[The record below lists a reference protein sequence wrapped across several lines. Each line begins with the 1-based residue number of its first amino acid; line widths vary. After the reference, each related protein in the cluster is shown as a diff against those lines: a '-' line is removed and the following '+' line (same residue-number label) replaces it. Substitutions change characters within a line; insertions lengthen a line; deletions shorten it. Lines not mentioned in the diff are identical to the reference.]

1 MASMA
6 VQGDPSAHFGHYM
19 CDGTMVGHS
28 GGSWKG
34 HVWPGTIFILWA
46 LHWWGRAVHLS
57 KTGKGHVARSWY
69 PGYWRCI
76 RVLEP
81 VLKTFGPLFG
91 LGMELR
97 FDHTEWLYVLD
108 HVLSRDT
115 L

>member
-1 MASMA
+1 MEHGGMAPTPIL
-6 VQGDPSAHFGHYM
+6 GEPSSHFGHYL
-19 CDGTMVGHS
+19 CDGTMVGHG

-57 KTGKGHVARSWY
+57 KKTGKGHVARSWY

-81 VLKTFGPLFG
+81 ALKTFGPLLG

-97 FDHTEWLYVLD
+97 FDHTEWL
-108 HVLSRDT
+108 
-115 L
+115 